1 MNITPEQIINDL
13 ISEPGLGMFAWM
25 CLVFFAFAG
34 VIFTWA
40 LKSGQ
45 LENLEDVKFE
55 MLEDGLQKEVI
66 S

>member
-1 MNITPEQIINDL
+1 MQVTMEQVINDL

-45 LENLEDVKFE
+45 MENLEDVKFE